1 MTPLKKRMTQK
12 MIWMSRYKTDMT
24 LCLSLSLDPDDIRV
38 RASRADALVGLG
50 QHLKALDD
58 LDICLTA
65 APSPEVGC
73 WHNVSE
79 SLLNTARAFSSVN
92 DQD

>member
-1 MTPLKKRMTQK
+1 
-12 MIWMSRYKTDMT
+12 MT